1 MIQDPSKEVTLIVY
15 NTPAP
20 PKYIK
25 INKRLIRYIL
35 MTVPT
40 LIIIFLA
47 SSLFYSI
54 YLKDKVSDLKALEPQ
69 IKQKLDEQ
77 KMAYESQIRELEKTN
92 SELTRKISRGS
103 TTTQNTSSL
112 MGLFTIPL
120 GAKDLRSENAAT
132 ITSTKV
138 EVNGS
143 KIKLVMDFLKNESY
157 DAKVSGKLTVIQY
170 QGNKIQYWP
179 ERDLSEKNL
188 KLEFASGQIF
198 GMNRSVKKVAEF
210 EKISDA
216 SARYK
221 IYLFSN
227 TGDLIFYQ
235 QIGPYNIE

>member
-1 MIQDPSKEVTLIVY
+1 
-15 NTPAP
+15 
-20 PKYIK
+20 
-25 INKRLIRYIL
+25 
-35 MTVPT
+35 
-40 LIIIFLA
+40 
-47 SSLFYSI
+47 
-54 YLKDKVSDLKALEPQ
+54 
-69 IKQKLDEQ
+69 
-77 KMAYESQIRELEKTN
+77 
-92 SELTRKISRGS
+92 
-103 TTTQNTSSL
+103 
-112 MGLFTIPL
+112 
-120 GAKDLRSENAAT
+120 
-132 ITSTKV
+132 
-138 EVNGS
+138 
-143 KIKLVMDFLKNESY
+143 MDFLKNESY